1 MKKLLCALLALVMLC
16 ACAVAETVDVMGTWY
31 LAEVCYDGVS
41 TNPAQLGMETTL
53 TFQADGTV
61 DMDAQWEFL
70 DRMSEVYGEQETDLI
85 EEEPSAEA
93 HWEMDGDKVVLSYED
108 KTVELTL
115 VDGNLVRTLSKGDSE
130 GDGMQ
135 ELDSME
141 VYSREKPAAN
151 YFDPGTPLTDVTVED
166 FDGTWNVAIVNFA
179 GMELTAE
186 EMGLE
191 MTVELSGGSGT
202 ITDSSY
208 GIDEPITY
216 AVTGEI
222 VDGMLTV
229 TEVEPADE
237 ASIMTFTLYDSG
249 VMAYSE
255 GDLGMIYFERTEAAA
270 GAEE

>member
-1 MKKLLCALLALVMLC
+1 MKKLLCALLALAMLC
-16 ACAVAETVDVMGTWY
+16 ACAAAETVDVTGTWY
-31 LAEVCYDGVS
+31 LAEVYYDGVS
-41 TNPAQLGMETTL
+41 TNPAQLGMEMTL
-53 TFQADGTV
+53 ILRADGTV
-61 DMDAQWEFL
+61 DMDTQWEFL
-70 DRMSEVYGEQETDLI
+70 DRMSEMYGDQETNLL
-85 EEEPSAEA
+85 EEELPSEA

-130 GDGMQ
+130 GNGMQ

-151 YFDPGTPLTDVTVED
+151 YFDPGAPLTDVTVED
-166 FDGTWNVAIVNFA
+166 FDGTWNAAIVNLA

-186 EMGLE
+186 EMVLE
-191 MTVELSGGSGT
+191 MTVERSGGSGAVT
-202 ITDSSY
+202 ESTF
-208 GIDEPITY
+208 GIDGPITR
-216 AVTGEI
+216 AVTGEL

-229 TEVEPADE
+229 TELEPETDE

-255 GDLGMIYFERTEAAA
+255 DDLCTIYFERAEA